1 MKRFRWAAVAASV
14 VGVAAS
20 AERCSAQLPAV
31 PAVPG
36 VTAPIVPP
44 VVAAPAA
51 PAAAP
56 RVGIFQRMKTNFST
70 CLRGLMDTPFGQL
83 LNNATK
89 PLSALTGGV
98 VPTLAGKP
106 TAEETKQPGAAGA
119 AATGKKDA
127 AEVPKRLEDVK
138 FLGTLDCRYYPDAS
152 KALADGL
159 RTDPN
164 ECVRY
169 AAALALGRGCCC
181 TKITIAALEASV
193 SGFDK
198 DGNPAERS
206 PRVRFAAAIALEKCL
221 ACYTPTPIDPDPACV
236 EEKPVIGG
244 EKPKVGE
251 QPKTGTGGTD
261 PTPPKQ
267 PDPAGEV
274 RRLNTPPTPKQVAR
288 ALETLE
294 AFQDEVLV
302 AQAAY
307 GTGAVPP
314 PSSGAKG
321 VFTLWQAAAVEPAQ
335 PVQTMQA
342 MHTMQPTLRAP
353 AAVMPATTQQ
363 AARPAPKTTAPPPTM
378 TPPTTASAA
387 PRPKFQPADNV
398 GAAAIITPAVA
409 TSGTGNAEADAKAV
423 EAVCVRLLRGATAA
437 DQHAAVRELVKY
449 DWKQHPIVAS
459 ALVAGAK
466 GAFAD
471 EVRVDCIRHLTH
483 HQMAHKDVLAG
494 LADLGDASKWVK
506 DEAAA
511 AQHRLTA
518 MMK

>member
-14 VGVAAS
+14 VGLAATT
-20 AERCSAQLPAV
+20 ERCSAQLPAV

-36 VTAPIVPP
+36 VTVPVVPP
-44 VVAAPAA
+44 VAAVPAA

-56 RVGIFQRMKTNFST
+56 RVGIFARMKTGFST
-70 CLRGLMDTPFGQL
+70 CLRDLMSTPFGQL

-98 VPTLAGKP
+98 IPTLAGKP

-152 KALADGL
+152 KALADAL

-169 AAALALGRGCCC
+169 AAAVALGRGCCC
-181 TKITIAALEASV
+181 TKVTIAALEASV

-198 DGNPAERS
+198 DGNPGERS
-206 PRVRFAAAIALEKCL
+206 PRVRFAAAVALERCL

-236 EEKPVIGG
+236 EEKPVITG

-251 QPKTGTGGTD
+251 QPKQPD
-261 PTPPKQ
+261 PNPPKQ
-267 PDPAGEV
+267 PDPANEV
-274 RRLNTPPTPKQVAR
+274 RRLNTPPTPQQVTRAR
-288 ALETLE
+288 ETLS

-314 PSSGAKG
+314 QSGSTG
-321 VFTLWQAAAVEPAQ
+321 VFTLWQAAAVEPVPSSQ
-335 PVQTMQA
+335 PV
-342 MHTMQPTLRAP
+342 LRAP
-353 AAVMPATTQQ
+353 AVMPAAAQQ
-363 AARPAPKTTAPPPTM
+363 AARQPQRVVAPPPTTM
-378 TPPTTASAA
+378 PTDTASAA
-387 PRPKFQPADNV
+387 PRPKFQPGDNA

-409 TSGTGNAEADAKAV
+409 TSGPAEADAKAV
-423 EAVCVRLLRGATAA
+423 EAVCVRMLRGATAA
-437 DQHAAVRELVKY
+437 DQHAAIRELVRY

-466 GAFAD
+466 GQYPD

-483 HQMAHKDVLAG
+483 YQMAHKDVIAG

-511 AQHRLTA
+511 AQHRLAA